1 MSTTGFDMIYSID
14 NQEYGFVPENFKPM
28 RRQERIT
35 LVVPRIMSSLTATGT
50 GNITTNKLFANDSEC
65 KINNQKSVKPAKAFT
80 VEMQDSNTWMDK
92 INSDGEV
99 EKGRKFTVDFIN
111 GNIQYPYATTK

>member
-50 GNITTNKLFANDSEC
+50 GNITANKLFANDSEC
-65 KINNQKSVKPAKAFT
+65 KI
-80 VEMQDSNTWMDK
+80 NTWMDK

-99 EKGRKFTVDFIN
+99 EEGRKFTVDFIN

>member
-35 LVVPRIMSSLTATGT
+35 LVVHRIMSSLTATGT
-50 GNITTNKLFANDSEC
+50 GN
-65 KINNQKSVKPAKAFT
+65 FT
-80 VEMQDSNTWMDK
+80 
-92 INSDGEV
+92 
-99 EKGRKFTVDFIN
+99 
-111 GNIQYPYATTK
+111 QYK